1 MKIYIVT
8 DGSYSDYSI
17 QKVFSNRDA
26 AEEYK
31 KWHNCSNDIEEYEI
45 YDEAF
50 TEDNEEKTI
59 FIRVQGT
66 VYPEAVVDIRFDIHP
81 EIIDNRLI
89 RKDVGINSLFCKQG
103 TYEIYYYNH
112 ISADKWDEEKY
123 KLKFTKILYDLVA
136 VARNLL
142 SEGASIYDTQLALRN
157 IDYREKLW
165 ETD

>member
-8 DGSYSDYSI
+8 DGFYSDYNI

-31 KWHNCSNDIEEYEI
+31 KWHNCSNDVEEYEI
-45 YDEAF
+45 YDKAF
-50 TEDNEEKTI
+50 TKDDGEKTM
-59 FIRVQGT
+59 FIEVQGT
-66 VYPEAVVDIRFDIHP
+66 VYPEAVVDIKFDIQP
-81 EIIDNRLI
+81 KMLNNELT
-89 RKDVGINSLFCKQG
+89 RKNVGINSFFCKQG

-142 SEGASIYDTQLALRN
+142 SEGASLYDTELALRN
-157 IDYREKLW
+157 IDLE
-165 ETD
+165 EDE

>member
-1 MKIYIVT
+1 MKVYIVT
-8 DGSYSDYSI
+8 DGFYSDYNI

-31 KWHNCSNDIEEYEI
+31 KWHNCSNDVEEYEV

-50 TEDNEEKTI
+50 TKDDGEKTM
-59 FIRVQGT
+59 FIKVQGT
-66 VYPEAVVDIRFDIHP
+66 VYPEAVVDIKFDIHP
-81 EIIDNRLI
+81 RMLDNRRI

-103 TYEIYYYNH
+103 TYGIYYYNY

-142 SEGASIYDTQLALRN
+142 SEGASIDDTESALRG
-157 IDYREKLW
+157 IDLE
-165 ETD
+165 D

>member
-1 MKIYIVT
+1 MKTYIVT
-8 DGSYSDYSI
+8 DGSYSDYRI

-31 KWHNCSNDIEEYEI
+31 KWHNCSNGIEEYEV

-50 TEDNEEKTI
+50 TKDDGEKTM

-66 VYPEAVVDIRFDIHP
+66 VYPEAVVDIKFDIYP
-81 EIIDNRLI
+81 KMLDNRLI
-89 RKDVGINSLFCKQG
+89 RKDVGINNLFCKQG
-103 TYEIYYYNH
+103 TYEIYYYNY

-123 KLKFTKILYDLVA
+123 KLKVTKILYDLVA

-142 SEGASIYDTQLALRN
+142 SEGASIYDTELALKD
-157 IDYREKLW
+157 IDLE
-165 ETD
+165 D